1 MGDNTALRERIAQL
15 GLTQS
20 ELAHQINTAIGN
32 LTGRYG
38 TVSERTIHGL
48 LTRTRW
54 PQAKQRAAL
63 EAVFGC
69 PVEQLGFT
77 PPKNQDQHRSQPEQP
92 VRRRAFL
99 TSTTGVAAAVAL
111 PILAPPAVGS
121 SDVLRLRSGLDALTD
136 LDDRRGGHRALETA
150 ALAGA
155 ATAVN
160 LQQGRA
166 SERIHQRLY
175 SLAADYTAVAAWS
188 CIDARELDRAQQH
201 LDRATT
207 LAGLSGDAVVQL
219 RVWNFMA
226 MLAHHGQR
234 PADAIAAAHAAGATQ
249 AARRDPLY
257 ASLVHA
263 RTAVGHSDRRDRQA
277 ALRSLGLARD
287 ALGKAA
293 DQPRPSWVAFY
304 GPAELQ
310 AINAIVRQQL
320 GEHEQAEA
328 ASHQAISAIPPQFRR
343 NRALATVR
351 LAQAQLGQGDVD
363 LACGSAHRVIDLMAG
378 DPLPGRMRTLLGD
391 FHRTLLTAAPH
402 TPATLEWADRART
415 EWSRQP

>member
-1 MGDNTALRERIAQL
+1 MGDNTVLRDRITQL
-15 GLTQS
+15 GLTRT
-20 ELAHQINTAIGN
+20 ELAHQLNLAIQN

-38 TVSERTIHGL
+38 TVSERTIHDL
-48 LTRTRW
+48 LNKTRW
-54 PQAKQRAAL
+54 PHAKQRAAL
-63 EAVFGC
+63 EAVFDC
-69 PVEQLGFT
+69 TIEQLGFT
-77 PPKNQDQHRSQPEQP
+77 PPVTRRQPPPQPEQP
-92 VRRRAFL
+92 VRRRTFL
-99 TSTTGVAAAVAL
+99 TSTTGTAAAVAL
-111 PILAPPAVGS
+111 PILAAPAVGS
-121 SDVLRLRSGLDALTD
+121 SDVLRLRAGLDALTD
-136 LDDRRGGHRALETA
+136 LDDRRGGHNALESA

-155 ATAVN
+155 AQAVS

-166 SERIHQRLY
+166 SERVHQRLF

-188 CIDARELDRAQQH
+188 CIDARELQRAQQH

-207 LAGLSGDAVVQL
+207 LAGLSGDSLVQL

-226 MLAHHGQR
+226 MLAHQRHR
-234 PADAIAAAHAAGATQ
+234 PADAVAAAHAAGATQ

-287 ALGKAA
+287 ALGRTT
-293 DQPRPSWVAFY
+293 DQPRPSWIAFY

-310 AINAIVRQQL
+310 ALTAIVRQQL
-320 GEHEQAEA
+320 GDSDQAEA
-328 ASHQAISAIPPQFRR
+328 ASHQALSAIPTQFRR
-343 NRALATVR
+343 NRALATAC
-351 LAQAQLGQGDVD
+351 LAQAQLDQGDAD
-363 LACGSAHRVIDLMAG
+363 LACASAHQVIDLMAG

-391 FHRTLLTAAPH
+391 FHRTLLTTAPH
-402 TPATLEWADRART
+402 TAATREWTDRART